1 MRYSAFLTQ
10 FVNEM
15 SNSSFAT
22 FLPNKRILVCPT
34 KRIGES
40 NAENMTKAIKKK
52 SEDMGS
58 RPMFEWYM
66 WINNMHDLVNILT
79 DYGLY
84 PMGKCFI
91 LSLTIFVYS
100 YTSTLLNISHTIC
113 K

>member
-1 MRYSAFLTQ
+1 MKCHIVLSPPLIATKGFL
-10 FVNEM
+10 FVLQNE
-15 SNSSFAT
+15 
-22 FLPNKRILVCPT
+22 LVNQMQ
-34 KRIGES
+34 K
-40 NAENMTKAIKKK
+40 NMTKGIKKK